1 MNTTR
6 RSAGS
11 FLLWLLLLAVGVVG
25 PAEAGGQGSATAKP
39 ATHTVVIKSTS
50 YAPQVVTVKRG
61 DTVVWINDDRFPHT
75 VTSAWTFVS
84 KIIAAGGSW
93 KFQPLVIGDFDFTCT
108 FHSNMTGTLNMH

>member
-11 FLLWLLLLAVGVVG
+11 FPLWLLLLAVGVVG

-61 DTVVWINDDRFPHT
+61 DTVVWINEDPFPHT
-75 VTSAWTFVS
+75 VTAAGTFDS
-84 KIIAAGGSW
+84 KSIAAGGSW
-93 KFQPLVIGDFDFTCT
+93 KFKPLRVGEFTYTCT
-108 FHSNMTGTLNMH
+108 FHPNMKGTLNVK